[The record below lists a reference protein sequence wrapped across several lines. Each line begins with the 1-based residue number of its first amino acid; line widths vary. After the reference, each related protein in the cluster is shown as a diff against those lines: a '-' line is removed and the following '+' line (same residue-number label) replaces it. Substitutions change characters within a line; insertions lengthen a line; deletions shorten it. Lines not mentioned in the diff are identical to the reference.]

1 MFTYFDALEY
11 LGRKEKRKIKPG
23 LERID
28 RIVKKLGDPQK
39 DKKIIH
45 IAGTKGK
52 GSTSIFLT
60 NLLMSHGFKVGLY
73 TSPHLQSFR
82 ERISINKKFIES
94 KYFGEM
100 VEKIKEIYKNDD
112 VFKEI
117 GEPTMFEILTALSFK
132 YFDDE
137 KVDFIVLET
146 GLGGRFDATNIISS
160 PVVTV
165 ITKIDYDHMDI
176 LGNSLKEI
184 AFEKA
189 GIIKKERPLVLTKQE
204 KEVFDVIIKRADEL
218 FSKVYIEGV
227 DFNTK
232 DIMQNN
238 DKTTFTYESNK
249 NLFKNLEI
257 KLLGTFQVSNSSLS
271 IKVMEILDELK
282 LITLNE
288 KKIRQGLINSFIA
301 GRGEVIKKYDRTYIL
316 DGAHNV
322 ISMKELKN
330 FIETYFSC
338 GKINMI
344 FGILN
349 DKDIEGV
356 LKVILPCVEKVILTA
371 PEGAKERR
379 TEPSILLEIIKKNF
393 PHKEVIITKNI
404 KESFIESNK
413 FFNNEYPILVT
424 GSFYVV
430 GEFRNYLNI
439 FYTY

>member
-11 LGRKEKRKIKPG
+11 LGRREKRKIKPG

-28 RIVKKLGDPQK
+28 RILKNLGDPQK

-52 GSTSIFLT
+52 GSTSIFIT

-94 KYFGEM
+94 KFFGEI
-100 VEKIKEIYKNDD
+100 VEKIKDIYENDD
-112 VFKEI
+112 YFKEI

-146 GLGGRFDATNIISS
+146 GLGGRFDATNVISD

-189 GIIKKERPLVLTKQE
+189 GIIKKEKPLVLSKQE

-218 FSKVYIEGV
+218 FSKVYIESS

-232 DIMQNN
+232 DIILNK
-238 DKTTFTYESNK
+238 DKTFFTYKSNK
-249 NLFKNLEI
+249 NLFENLEL
-257 KLLGTFQVSNSSLS
+257 KLLGHFQVSNSSLS
-271 IKVMEILDELK
+271 IKVIEILDELN
-282 LITLNE
+282 LINLNE
-288 KKIRQGLINSFIA
+288 KKLRQGLINSFIA

-316 DGAHNV
+316 DGAHNT

-356 LKVILPCVEKVILTA
+356 LEVILPCVEKVILTA

-379 TEPSILLEIIKKNF
+379 TEPSFLLEIVKKNF

-404 KESFIESNK
+404 KESFIKSNN

>member
-146 GLGGRFDATNIISS
+146 GLGGRFDATNVISS

>member
-1 MFTYFDALEY
+1 MFTYYEALEF
-11 LGRKEKRKIKPG
+11 LGKREKRKIKPG
-23 LERID
+23 LERIE
-28 RIVKKLGDPQK
+28 RILQNLDNPHK

-52 GSTSIFLT
+52 GSTSTFIS
-60 NLLMSHGFKVGLY
+60 NLLISHKFKVGLY

-82 ERISINKKFIES
+82 ERISINKKLIES

-100 VEKIKEIYKNDD
+100 VYRIKEIYEKDAYFN
-112 VFKEI
+112 KI
-117 GEPTMFEILTALSFK
+117 GEPSMFEILTSLAFK
-132 YFDDE
+132 YFDDK
-137 KVDFIVLET
+137 KVDFIILET
-146 GLGGRFDATNIISS
+146 GLGGRFDATNIISD
-160 PVVTV
+160 PIVTV

-176 LGNSLKEI
+176 LGNTLKEI

-189 GIIKKERPLVLTKQE
+189 GIIKKERPLVLSKQE
-204 KEVFDVIIKRADEL
+204 KEVLDVILQRANEMY
-218 FSKVYIEGV
+218 SKVYVEGV
-227 DFNTK
+227 DFNTQDIHIEK
-232 DIMQNN
+232 DR
-238 DKTTFTYESNK
+238 TFFTYKSK
-249 NLFKNLEI
+249 NNYFENLEI
-257 KLLGTFQVSNSSLS
+257 KLLGMFQVSNSSLA
-271 IKVMEILDELK
+271 IKVIEILNN
-282 LITLNE
+282 LNIISLDE
-288 KKIRQGLINSFIA
+288 KKIRKGLSDSFIA
-301 GRGEVIKKYDRTYIL
+301 GRGEIVKKNGRTYIL
-316 DGAHNV
+316 DGAHNA

-356 LKVILPCVEKVILTA
+356 LKVILPCVDKVILTA
-371 PEGAKERR
+371 PEGVKERR
-379 TEPSILLEIIKKNF
+379 TEPSTLLEIIKKNF
-393 PHKEVIITKNI
+393 PEKEVTITKNI

-413 FFNNEYPILVT
+413 FFNNNYPILVT

>member
-1 MFTYFDALEY
+1 MFTYFDALEF
-11 LGRKEKRKIKPG
+11 LGKRERRKIKPG

-28 RIVKKLGDPQK
+28 RILKNLDNPHEN
-39 DKKIIH
+39 KKIIH

-52 GSTSIFLT
+52 GSTSIFIT
-60 NLLMSHGFKVGLY
+60 NLLISHGFKVGLY

-94 KYFGEM
+94 KIFGEM
-100 VEKIKEIYKNDD
+100 VYKIKEIYEKDTYFN
-112 VFKEI
+112 EI
-117 GEPTMFEILTALSFK
+117 GEPTIFEILTALSFK
-132 YFDDE
+132 YFND
-137 KVDFIVLET
+137 KNVDFMVLET
-146 GLGGRFDATNIISS
+146 GLGGRFDATNIISN
-160 PVVTV
+160 PLITV

-176 LGNSLKEI
+176 LGNTLREI

-189 GIIKKERPLVLTKQE
+189 GIIKKDRPLVLSKQ
-204 KEVFDVIIKRADEL
+204 KNEVLEVIIKRAKEL
-218 FSKVYIEGV
+218 YSKVYIEGV
-227 DFNTK
+227 DFVSDN
-232 DIMQNN
+232 IYLNR
-238 DKTTFTYESNK
+238 DKTLFTYKSRRNTFED
-249 NLFKNLEI
+249 LEI
-257 KLLGTFQVSNSSLS
+257 KLLGRYQISNSSLS
-271 IKVMEILDELK
+271 IKAMEILNDFN
-282 LITLNE
+282 LINLNE
-288 KKIRQGLINSFIA
+288 KKIRDGLLNSFIA
-301 GRGEVIKKYDRTYIL
+301 GRGEIVKKDERVFIL

-322 ISMKELKN
+322 ISMIELKN

-379 TEPSILLEIIKKNF
+379 NEPSVILEIVNRNF
-393 PHKEVIITKNI
+393 PQKKVITTKNI
-404 KESFIESNK
+404 KESFIESKK
-413 FFNNEYPILVT
+413 FFDNEYPILVT

>member
-249 NLFKNLEI
+249 NLFRNLEI

>member
-1 MFTYFDALEY
+1 MFTYFDALEF
-11 LGRKEKRKIKPG
+11 LGKRERRKIKPG

-28 RIVKKLGDPQK
+28 RILKNLGNPHEN
-39 DKKIIH
+39 KKIIH

-52 GSTSIFLT
+52 GSTSIFIT
-60 NLLMSHGFKVGLY
+60 NLLISHGFKVGLY

-94 KYFGEM
+94 KIFGEM
-100 VEKIKEIYKNDD
+100 VYEIKEIYEKDTYFN
-112 VFKEI
+112 EI
-117 GEPTMFEILTALSFK
+117 GEPTIFEILTALSFK
-132 YFDDE
+132 YFNDE
-137 KVDFIVLET
+137 NVDFIVLET
-146 GLGGRFDATNIISS
+146 GLGGRFDATNIISN
-160 PVVTV
+160 PLVTV

-189 GIIKKERPLVLTKQE
+189 GIIKKDRPLVLSKQE
-204 KEVFDVIIKRADEL
+204 NEVLEVIIKRADEL
-218 FSKVYIEGV
+218 YSRVYIEGV
-227 DFNTK
+227 DFVSEN
-232 DIMQNN
+232 IYLNR
-238 DKTTFTYESNK
+238 DKTSFTYKSSSNT
-249 NLFKNLEI
+249 FKDLEI
-257 KLLGTFQVSNSSLS
+257 KLLGRYQVSNSSLS
-271 IKVMEILDELK
+271 IKVMEILKDFN
-282 LITLNE
+282 LINLNE
-288 KKIRQGLINSFIA
+288 KKIRNGLLNSFIA
-301 GRGEVIKKYDRTYIL
+301 GRGEIVKKDGRVFIL

-322 ISMKELKN
+322 ISISELKN

-379 TEPSILLEIIKKNF
+379 SEPSLLLEIVKRNF
-393 PHKEVIITKNI
+393 PEKKVITTKNI
-404 KESFIESNK
+404 KESFIESKK
-413 FFNNEYPILVT
+413 FFNDEYPILVT